1 MEQAQSKLD
10 KYVSREF
17 RIIIAVLTAA
27 GIVYTMILVPLQK
40 LESNY
45 DYIKNNDLRHIEDNT
60 AAINKRLDDNDSEH
74 KKIEQQLERLIT
86 LQEAANTK
94 VGAAITPRVEN

>member
-1 MEQAQSKLD
+1 MEKTQSNLD

-17 RIIIAVLTAA
+17 RIIMAVLAAA
-27 GIVYTMILVPLQK
+27 GIVYTMILVPLGK

-60 AAINKRLDDNDSEH
+60 NTINKRLDDNDTEH

-86 LQEAANTK
+86 LQEAANIK
-94 VGAAITPRVEN
+94 FGAAITPKIQD